1 VGSTADWSAAGV
13 SKKKLEA
20 LVAAGD
26 LVRVRHGGYATGA
39 LLAEAADDPCL
50 AYAVRVAAVRATGH
64 RADSVVSHHSAARLL
79 DLSLLRDLPGEK
91 VSLIVPPGARTGRN
105 GGGD

>member
-1 VGSTADWSAAGV
+1 V
-13 SKKKLEA
+13 L
-20 LVAAGD
+20 
-26 LVRVRHGGYATGA
+26 
-39 LLAEAADDPCL
+39 
-50 AYAVRVAAVRATGH
+50 
-64 RADSVVSHHSAARLL
+64 SHHSAARLL